1 MVFPKKMKKT
11 IVKPLSER
19 NFEFIGNHQNN
30 SILVG
35 NYGDAK
41 IKAIGNF
48 NLSGLIY
55 CRQSTVE
62 INMAGE
68 GTARFNG
75 ICKKLIIQCVEG
87 NCVLDLTEMSC
98 QAVRCEIVKGK
109 SIILLGEINGRP
121 ASRLLSNGDA
131 TALVRDGRKA
141 RHIGPLFASG
151 PDQALALVNEI
162 VRSENGPLLI
172 DAVYEQQQF
181 LEGLT
186 GSGWTV
192 ERPFQRM
199 RFGRATPHASALPF
213 AVTGPEYG

>member
-1 MVFPKKMKKT
+1 MVFPNKMKKT

-109 SIILLGEINGRP
+109 SIILLGEIKFIELI
-121 ASRLLSNGDA
+121 ALEDEA
-131 TALVRDGRKA
+131 TVKYKGK
-141 RHIGPLFASG
+141 
-151 PDQALALVNEI
+151 
-162 VRSENGPLLI
+162 PLLI
-172 DAVYEQQQF
+172 NHALYSD
-181 LEGLT
+181 LE
-186 GSGWTV
+186 
-192 ERPFQRM
+192 M
-199 RFGRATPHASALPF
+199 RTLRNSA
-213 AVTGPEYG
+213 